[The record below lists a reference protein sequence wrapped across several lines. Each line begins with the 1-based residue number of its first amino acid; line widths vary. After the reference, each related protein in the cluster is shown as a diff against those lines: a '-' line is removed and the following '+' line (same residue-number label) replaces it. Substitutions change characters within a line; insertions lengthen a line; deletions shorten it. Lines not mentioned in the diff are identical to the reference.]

1 MKKFLSLLLAAL
13 MLCGCLTV
21 ATAEERETLTI
32 LIAEDTLITSYEDN
46 AFTTY
51 VEEGC
56 NVNLEFVL
64 LPATDADQK
73 LQLMISSG
81 EKLPDVIC
89 HGLNLSTVYAY
100 AQAGAI
106 IPLDEYYEKGLA
118 VNVDAA
124 NEMYPEIDLFGQIRA
139 ADGHLYSIP
148 RYFREINNVFS
159 CRLFLN
165 TQWLKNLNLEMP
177 TTTEEFYQVLKA
189 FKEQDPNG
197 NGIAD
202 EIPMAGAWPSH
213 TSNYNPINFM
223 MNSFVQTNSS
233 KNYFFVED
241 GKINLS
247 YATDGWR
254 KGLEYMNLLV
264 EEGLLD
270 PASFTQTS
278 AQVSAVIANPEVCII
293 GCYPLQGQKADY
305 LDEFD
310 GIMPLKGPDGVQLA
324 RYNPDTANNQWFI
337 TADCKNPELA
347 FKVGDFMFTEEAFR
361 LCRVGEEGVSWVDAA
376 PDAVPLLAGQDA
388 QFDWLDAGAMWTT
401 AQNATWRQKAPLF
414 AWDGLNVQT
423 LNENTAPREAKVSA
437 YYPNLEA
444 YKPAEGTYLTR
455 ALNYTEDEEFVIADI
470 ASTLQTYAIESA
482 IRFITGDMDVE
493 TEWDAYVA
501 ELKNIGIDTYL
512 EVSQAAYERQIA
524 K

>member
-1 MKKFLSLLLAAL
+1 MKKYLALLLAAL
-13 MLCGCLTV
+13 MLCSGV
-21 ATAEERETLTI
+21 SAFAAEERETLTI
-32 LIAEDTLITSYEDN
+32 LIQEDTLITSYEDN

-56 NVNLEFVL
+56 NVDLEFVL
-64 LPATDADQK
+64 LPATDASQK

-89 HGLNLSTVYAY
+89 HGLNLATVYAY

-124 NEMYPEIDLFGQIRA
+124 NAQYPDIDLYGQIRA

-148 RYFREINNVFS
+148 RYFREINNNYNI
-159 CRLFLN
+159 RYWLN
-165 TQWLKNLNLEMP
+165 NQWLENLNLEVP

-197 NGIAD
+197 NGVAD
-202 EIPMAGAWPSH
+202 EIPLIGAWSSH
-213 TSNYNPINFM
+213 SSSYNPITFL
-223 MNSFVQTNSS
+223 MNSFVLTTPG
-233 KNYFFVED
+233 KNYLFVED
-241 GKINLS
+241 GKLNLA
-247 YATDGWR
+247 YATDAWR
-254 KGLEYMNLLV
+254 EGLAFMNKLI

-278 AQVSAVIANPEVCII
+278 SQCLATLGNPEICIV
-293 GCYPLQGQKADY
+293 GCYALQGAKDPYIEQFEG
-305 LDEFD
+305 L
-310 GIMPLKGPDGVQLA
+310 MPLEGPNGVKLA
-324 RYNPDTANNQWFI
+324 HYNPTTANNQWFV

-361 LCRVGEEGVSWVDAA
+361 LCRVGEEGVSWVESEPNAQ
-376 PDAVPLLAGQDA
+376 PFLAGQVA
-388 QFDWLDAGAMWTT
+388 QFNWLDAGAMWTT
-401 AQNATWRQKAPLF
+401 AQNSTWRQNAPLF
-414 AWDGLNVQT
+414 AWDGLNVQEMSDT
-423 LNENTAPREAKVSA
+423 VPEREVKNANYFPLLA
-437 YYPNLEA
+437 D
-444 YKPAEGTYLTR
+444 YKPADGTYLPR
-455 ALNYTEDEEFVIADI
+455 ALNYTEDEDFIITDI
-470 ASTLQTYAIESA
+470 SSTLQTYAIESA
-482 IRFITGDMDVE
+482 IRFITGDMDID

-512 EVSQAAYERQIA
+512 EVSQAAYERLIA